1 MPNTCTY
8 CNNEQALKGYN
19 TISDIYLELC
29 DYWSSKN
36 LLKSDEV
43 TFCSFKKTAK
53 GYNDLETTHEYLLNE
68 WDYLNNILLAKPTEI
83 DEKSNKIVWWICKDD
98 PNHRY
103 KFKINEKI
111 KYEKRNLIT
120 CKICKGLRRKQEHF
134 VQFAN

>member
-1 MPNTCTY
+1 MNC
-8 CNNEQALKGYN
+8 KK
-19 TISDIYLELC
+19 I
-29 DYWSSKN
+29 KV
-36 LLKSDEV
+36 LKS
-43 TFCSFKKTAK
+43 F
-53 GYNDLETTHEYLLNE
+53 NDLATTHKYLLNE

-134 VQFAN
+134 VQFVN